1 MKKKYISIILIVLLL
16 VMFDQISKLLVVNYL
31 NDEIIFIDNF
41 FSFTFVKNYGAAFGL
56 FGGSTLFLVIITVFL
71 ILYLLFDTY
80 KNINKKLNIIFN
92 ILIISGALGNLI
104 DRLFRHYVVDF
115 ISFILFNNQMPVFN
129 IADILVTFGVIGL
142 IFTIFKE
149 ERVWKK

>member
-1 MKKKYISIILIVLLL
+1 MYMKKKYVSVILIVLLL

-56 FGGSTLFLVIITVFL
+56 FGGSTLFLVIITIFL

-149 ERVWKK
+149 ERV

>member
-1 MKKKYISIILIVLLL
+1 MYMKKKYISIILIVLLL

-149 ERVWKK
+149 ERV

>member
-16 VMFDQISKLLVVNYL
+16 VMLDQISKLLVVNYL
-31 NDEIIFIDNF
+31 NKEIVFIDNF
-41 FSFTFVKNYGAAFGL
+41 FSFTFVKNYGAAFGI
-56 FGGSTLFLVIITVFL
+56 FGGSIFFLIVITILL

-80 KNINKKLNIIFN
+80 KNIDRKLNIIFN

-104 DRLFRHYVVDF
+104 DRIFRHYVVDF

-149 ERVWKK
+149 ERV

>member
-1 MKKKYISIILIVLLL
+1 MKKKYINIILSILLL
-16 VMFDQISKLLVVNYL
+16 VMLDQISKLLVVNYL
-31 NDEIIFIDNF
+31 NEEIIFIDNF
-41 FSFTFVKNYGAAFGL
+41 FSFTFIKNYGAAFGI
-56 FGGSTLFLVIITVFL
+56 FGGNTLFLILITILL
-71 ILYLLFDTY
+71 IMYLLYDTY
-80 KNINKKLNIIFN
+80 KNIDKKINIIFN

-104 DRLFRHYVVDF
+104 DRIFREYVVDF

-149 ERVWKK
+149 ERV

>member
-1 MKKKYISIILIVLLL
+1 MKKKYISIILIILLL
-16 VMFDQISKLLVVNYL
+16 VIIDQISKLLVLNYL
-31 NDEIIFIDNF
+31 ENEIIFIDNF

-56 FGGSTLFLVIITVFL
+56 FGGSTLFLVLITILL
-71 ILYLLFDTY
+71 ILYLTYDTY
-80 KNINKKLNIIFN
+80 KNINKKLNIIFD

-104 DRLFRHYVVDF
+104 DRIFRHYVVDF

-149 ERVWKK
+149 ERV

>member
-1 MKKKYISIILIVLLL
+1 MKKKYISIIISILLL
-16 VMFDQISKLLVVNYL
+16 VMLDQISKLLVVNYL
-31 NDEIIFIDNF
+31 NKEIIFIDNF
-41 FSFTFVKNYGAAFGL
+41 FSFTFIKNYGAAFGI
-56 FGGSTLFLVIITVFL
+56 FGGNTLFLILITILLII
-71 ILYLLFDTY
+71 YLSYDTY
-80 KNINKKLNIIFN
+80 KNINKKFNVIFN

-104 DRLFRHYVVDF
+104 DRIFRKYVVDF

-149 ERVWKK
+149 ERV

>member
-1 MKKKYISIILIVLLL
+1 MKRKYINIILFIIVLVTL
-16 VMFDQISKLLVVNYL
+16 DQISKLLVVNYL
-31 NDEIIFIDNF
+31 NKEIVFIDNF
-41 FSFTFVKNYGAAFGL
+41 FSFSYVKNYGAAFGL
-56 FGGSTLFLVIITVFL
+56 FGGNTLFLILITMLL
-71 ILYLLFDTY
+71 IVYLSYDTY

-104 DRLFRHYVVDF
+104 DRIFRHYVVDF

-149 ERVWKK
+149 ERV

>member
-1 MKKKYISIILIVLLL
+1 MKRKYINIILFIIVLVTL
-16 VMFDQISKLLVVNYL
+16 DQISKLLVVNYL
-31 NDEIIFIDNF
+31 NEEIVFIDNF
-41 FSFTFVKNYGAAFGL
+41 FSFSYVKNYGAAFGL
-56 FGGSTLFLVIITVFL
+56 FGGNILFL
-71 ILYLLFDTY
+71 ILITMLLIVYLSYDTY

-104 DRLFRHYVVDF
+104 DRIFRHYVVDF

-149 ERVWKK
+149 ERV